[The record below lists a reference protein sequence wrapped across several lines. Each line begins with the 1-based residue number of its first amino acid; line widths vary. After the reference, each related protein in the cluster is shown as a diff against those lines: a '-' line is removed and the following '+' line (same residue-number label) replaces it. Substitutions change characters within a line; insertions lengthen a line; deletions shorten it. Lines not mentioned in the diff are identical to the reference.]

1 MEFVIFLI
9 LLPSIVVQ
17 VVVTSPISNEL
28 FKERKTI
35 VERNKRDVVPSTGEK
50 GRVGRRLYPGWS
62 QRASFDSLSSL
73 VPQTTS
79 DSETL
84 DKESATK
91 EAFLD
96 IIDDISRGIRCL
108 NYHYKDILDGD
119 SRHVFLPKELDSIQ
133 EIAALDRK
141 LKYASTANRVSLLSS
156 ILSQY
161 QPQTDSFKLL
171 RSALDH
177 LVRLDE
183 NLLRVQIAW
192 LNENSVSESGRNG
205 RLTADYLVHIERK
218 KRLSTESYNRSL
230 PLTSPW
236 LQLPKKGRKN
246 QYLDRIL
253 KEGSVQI
260 NVNTFSRDELTFAD
274 WTSVYYSC
282 DLKKWLVSYTS
293 LIISDSEQ
301 LPGNNLYTLK
311 GLISVDIDITNTD
324 FNQCD
329 ESDLNS
335 QVTATITDAFPIH
348 GTHKCDR
355 TSSQVS
361 CLSFTS
367 SSFLDFYPKS
377 RSNGYT
383 TIIPLFFP
391 FLLKGNEVRFYSR
404 GSSHGNE

>member
-9 LLPSIVVQ
+9 LLPSVVVQ
-17 VVVTSPISNEL
+17 VVVTSPVSNEL
-28 FKERKTI
+28 FRERKTI
-35 VERNKRDVVPSTGEK
+35 VERNKRDVVPSSGEK

-73 VPQTTS
+73 VPQSS

-133 EIAALDRK
+133 EVAALDRK

-192 LNENSVSESGRNG
+192 LNENSVRESGRNG

-355 TSSQVS
+355 SSSQVS
-361 CLSFTS
+361 PSPPSLSSFSFFYSFPPSLSFIFS
-367 SSFLDFYPKS
+367 
-377 RSNGYT
+377 
-383 TIIPLFFP
+383 LF
-391 FLLKGNEVRFYSR
+391 KEK
-404 GSSHGNE
+404 

>member
-1 MEFVIFLI
+1 MKMELIFII
-9 LLPSIVVQ
+9 LLPSVILQ
-17 VVVTSPISNEL
+17 LVTSSVLSEF
-28 FKERKTI
+28 FKGRKTI
-35 VERNKRDVVPSTGEK
+35 VERNKRDAVASGEK
-50 GRVGRRLYPGWS
+50 VRAGRRLYSGWS

-73 VPQTTS
+73 VPTS
-79 DSETL
+79 DHETL
-84 DKESATK
+84 DKETATK

-108 NYHYKDILDGD
+108 NYHYKDVLDGD

-133 EIAALDRK
+133 EAAAIDRK
-141 LKYASTANRVSLLSS
+141 LKYASTANRIALLSS

-171 RSALDH
+171 RSAVDH

-183 NLLRVQIAW
+183 NLFRVRIAW
-192 LNENSVSESGRNG
+192 LNERSVVDNGRNG
-205 RLTADYLVHIERK
+205 HLLADYLVHIERK
-218 KRLSTESYNRSL
+218 KRLSTESYNHSL
-230 PLTSPW
+230 PLSSPW
-236 LQLPKKGRKN
+236 LQLPKKGHKN

-260 NVNTFSRDELTFAD
+260 NVNTFSRDELTFSD
-274 WTSVYYSC
+274 WTSVYFSC

-311 GLISVDIDITNTD
+311 GFVSVDIDISKTD
-324 FNQCD
+324 FNQCE

-335 QVTATITDAFPIH
+335 QVTATITDAIPVH

-355 TSSQVS
+355 ASSQV
-361 CLSFTS
+361 
-367 SSFLDFYPKS
+367 
-377 RSNGYT
+377 N
-383 TIIPLFFP
+383 IHFFP
-391 FLLKGNEVRFYSR
+391 ADHHES
-404 GSSHGNE
+404 